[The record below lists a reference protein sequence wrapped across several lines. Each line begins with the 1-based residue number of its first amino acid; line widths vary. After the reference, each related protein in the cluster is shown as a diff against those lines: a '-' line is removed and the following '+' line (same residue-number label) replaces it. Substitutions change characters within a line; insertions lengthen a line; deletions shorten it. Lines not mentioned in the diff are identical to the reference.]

1 MGDFS
6 RWLKLSADISSNSSH
21 INIAHCCPECQSQA
35 IDFQYVGDIASRVG
49 FLAVWCNSCLNGI
62 HLSRVR
68 VPESA
73 VLMAFD
79 DASVKERIPAF
90 KQVVR

>member
-1 MGDFS
+1 MGNFS
-6 RWLKLSADISSNSSH
+6 LWLKLSADISSNPH
-21 INIAHCCPECQSQA
+21 INIAHHCPECQSEA

-49 FLAVWCNSCLNGI
+49 FLAIWCKSCLNGI
-62 HLSRVR
+62 HISRVK

-73 VLMAFD
+73 VLLAFD
-79 DASVKERIPAF
+79 DVTVKDRIPTF